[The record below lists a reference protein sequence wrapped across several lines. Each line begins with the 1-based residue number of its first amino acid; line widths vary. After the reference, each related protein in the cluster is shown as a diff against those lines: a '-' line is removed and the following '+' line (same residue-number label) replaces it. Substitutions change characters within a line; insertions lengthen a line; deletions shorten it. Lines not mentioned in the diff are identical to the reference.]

1 MNWTKAL
8 AARFRQFRGNSPAVQ
23 AAEGATNAGPGESG
37 AGPGPSQAA
46 LLHYLDERLSA
57 HERRLAD
64 LLEPA
69 NRPPQEDA
77 DALRDVVGEGLAG
90 LEKQFNRAGR
100 EQFKTNTLF
109 EAQLAQTGE
118 TLELL
123 REAQARG
130 EAESAAWRDRNRASV
145 ETLRLQM
152 ASELLPVL
160 DGLEEA
166 LAAGRRLVEIQ
177 PPPPPANPPRAG
189 LFRWSAASAPPVPT
203 RSETTLREA
212 VLGWLAGLEL
222 VRERML
228 EWLAAQEVTPLNT
241 IGRPYDPQQQVAVEV
256 VPTGPTCPPGT
267 VVAEIRRGYRS
278 GDQVLRYAEVIVAR

>member
-1 MNWTKAL
+1 MNWKKAL
-8 AARFRQFRGNSPAVQ
+8 AARFRQLRGNSPAV
-23 AAEGATNAGPGESG
+23 GPATGTGKPG
-37 AGPGPSQAA
+37 AGSGNSQAA

-57 HERRLAD
+57 HERRLAA

-69 NRPPQEDA
+69 SCPIQEDA
-77 DALRDVVGEGLAG
+77 DVLRDVIAQGLAG

-109 EAQLAQTGE
+109 EAQQAQTGE

-123 REAQARG
+123 RAAQARQ
-130 EAESAAWRDRNRASV
+130 EAESVVMRDRNRASL

-166 LAAGRRLVEIQ
+166 LVAGWRLEQ
-177 PPPPPANPPRAG
+177 TPPAPARPPRAG
-189 LFRWSAASAPPVPT
+189 LFRWSAAPAPT
-203 RSETTLREA
+203 RSETALREA
-212 VLGWLAGLEL
+212 VLAWLAGLEL

-228 EWLAAQEVTPLNT
+228 EWLAAQEVMPLTT

-256 VPTGPTCPPGT
+256 VPAGPDCPPGT
-267 VVAEIRRGYRS
+267 VVAEVRRGYRS
-278 GDQVLRYAEVIVAR
+278 GDQVLRYAEVTVAR